1 MNFKRFFYSF
11 IMLLLLS
18 FTVKAEVFSR
28 QDISTITIS
37 NSPTNFPSSSSDYN
51 FVNSLNIK
59 ITADSIIIPNGF
71 CNEKECSRDGPEI
84 EYLGHH
90 DIFRSEEHTSELQS
104 LV

>member
-1 MNFKRFFYSF
+1 MNFKLFFYSF
-11 IMLLLLS
+11 FMLLLLS
-18 FTVKAEVFSR
+18 FTVKAEVFNR

-37 NSPTNFPSSSSDYN
+37 KDPTNYPRSTSSYN
-51 FVNSLNIK
+51 FENPIIIK

-90 DIFRSEEHTSELQS
+90 DIFKFVPKQY
-104 LV
+104 